1 MRNLFAGRAGV
12 WVRVVGSLLAIALL
26 VWILPWP
33 DLVSAARRVSLR
45 VWLGVLAGFLTGHLL
60 GAFKWTYLQRR
71 MGVPVPWRLGGSCY
85 ALGLFA
91 NLCLPGIVG
100 GDVVRAAAVTRR
112 VGRLEAV
119 ALAGLGDRLLDV
131 LALGFLLTGGVIAA
145 GAGEESAARNILVL
159 LAVAGSVALLAG
171 SLAMRR
177 PLARWPSHLRR
188 PVGRARVAVRHL
200 ARRPGAVA
208 VSLISALSIQGGF
221 VLLNVALGADLG
233 VSVPLAAWFVAWP
246 LAKLAGLLPISLGG
260 LGVRD
265 AAFGSLLAGFGAA
278 VATGVVVSLVWQS
291 ILVCAGLLAGGVWW
305 WFSGSFPSTAR
316 VMANTPPEELE
327 VG

>member
-1 MRNLFAGRAGV
+1 MRNLLTGRVGV
-12 WVRVVGSLLAIALL
+12 WVRILGSLLAIALL

-33 DLVSAARRVSLR
+33 DLAAAARRVSLL
-45 VWLGVLAGFLTGHLL
+45 VWLGVLAGFLAGHLL

-71 MGVPVPWRLGGSCY
+71 MGVPAPWSLGGACY

-131 LALGFLLTGGVIAA
+131 LALGLLLTGGVIAA
-145 GAGEESAARNILVL
+145 GAREVAARNILVL
-159 LAVAGSVALLAG
+159 LAAVAAGASLAGLLA
-171 SLAMRR
+171 LRQ
-177 PLARWPSHLRR
+177 PLARWPRRLRR
-188 PVGRARVAVRHL
+188 PVGRALVAVRHL
-200 ARRPGAVA
+200 ARRPGAVV
-208 VSLISALSIQGGF
+208 VSLLSAFLIQGGF
-221 VLLNVALGADLG
+221 VLLNATLGADLG

-278 VATGVVVSLVWQS
+278 AATGVVISLVWQS
-291 ILVCAGLLAGGVWW
+291 VLVSGGLLAGGVWW
-305 WFSGSFPSTAR
+305 LFSGSFPTTAR
-316 VMANTPPEELE
+316 VMATTAPEEIKI
-327 VG
+327 G